1 MKNIKVLLTVALL
14 CTLTLI
20 VGCEKGYQVNDIFS
34 IPYEGEP
41 VTVWLDEGA
50 RLERNG
56 KILFTAQ
63 QDMEIQLWLTGN
75 YKILEKIEK

>member
-1 MKNIKVLLTVALL
+1 MKNIKVLLTIALL
-14 CTLTLI
+14 CTLTLV
-20 VGCEKGYQVNDIFS
+20 VGCEKGYRVNEIFS

-50 RLERNG
+50 TVERNG
-56 KILFTAQ
+56 QILFTATH
-63 QDMEIQLWLTGN
+63 DMEIQLELTGN

>member
-1 MKNIKVLLTVALL
+1 MKNIKVLLTIALL

-34 IPYEGEP
+34 IPYNGEP

-50 RLERNG
+50 TVERNG
-56 KILFTAQ
+56 KILFTATQ
-63 QDMEIQLWLTGN
+63 NMEIQLGLTGN

>member
-1 MKNIKVLLTVALL
+1 MKNIKVLLTIALL
-14 CTLTLI
+14 CTLTLV
-20 VGCEKGYQVNDIFS
+20 VGFEKGYRVNEIFS

-50 RLERNG
+50 TVERNG
-56 KILFTAQ
+56 KILFTAP
-63 QDMEIQLWLTGN
+63 QDMEIQLELTGN